1 MKPKKNRNLIKYILI
16 SLSATFLIFSFF
28 LFLIV
33 KNELTRYP
41 TSINPSEEFCLEG
54 YFPFPQLYTI
64 NLPIQANIEIRDK
77 TTLFNKIDVF
87 AKQICIKPT
96 ALLSENKEYT
106 LDLGYLNLF
115 QKDITVRTQQYPEI
129 KDFNPAI
136 NIPNDS
142 TLRYELKYPNDML
155 EYHLLLGEKDILCTK
170 ESIYILCNTQALG
183 LEYGKT
189 YLLRLTATYENSL
202 IKELGSVSVTV
213 LSAVEVEQTSI
224 KNKAVIQNI
233 SIPKITIT
241 LNKDVLQ
248 DIQVTIEDSNKNLIK
263 SSHSLSG
270 KNITVTPGENFKQNT
285 RYFLKLNNLVG
296 TDGSKQEKE
305 YVLEFSIDDGP
316 KIISSNITPGFLTTG
331 NIVLTFNQNIKVQNV
346 KNFVKIND
354 KTEYSYSISKNKIT
368 INPTSNL
375 SGCRNYSV
383 AINKG
388 LVGSTGLVS
397 SKSSTYTLKTQCK
410 RVVRIGTSV
419 QGRGIYATYFGN
431 GSKKIVFFAS
441 MHGSEANTKTTL
453 NRLIYELENYSYR
466 IPTSK
471 TIIVIPTI
479 NPDGIANK
487 KRFNAHGVD
496 LNRNFDSS
504 TWVSGT
510 YFQTNYY
517 PLGGGATPF
526 SEPESVA
533 IRNLVYRENPY
544 LTISYHSAAGYVIPT
559 NTARGIELGHIYSQL
574 SGYRY
579 TPPGTEGA
587 FSYDI
592 TGTFEEWAG
601 EHGYSGLVIELSS
614 AYVDQF
620 TQNRN
625 AMWKMIEN

>member
-1 MKPKKNRNLIKYILI
+1 
-16 SLSATFLIFSFF
+16 
-28 LFLIV
+28 
-33 KNELTRYP
+33 
-41 TSINPSEEFCLEG
+41 
-54 YFPFPQLYTI
+54 
-64 NLPIQANIEIRDK
+64 
-77 TTLFNKIDVF
+77 
-87 AKQICIKPT
+87 
-96 ALLSENKEYT
+96 
-106 LDLGYLNLF
+106 
-115 QKDITVRTQQYPEI
+115 
-129 KDFNPAI
+129 
-136 NIPNDS
+136 
-142 TLRYELKYPNDML
+142 
-155 EYHLLLGEKDILCTK
+155 
-170 ESIYILCNTQALG
+170 
-183 LEYGKT
+183 
-189 YLLRLTATYENSL
+189 
-202 IKELGSVSVTV
+202 
-213 LSAVEVEQTSI
+213 VEVEQTSI